1 MHSPTLLVK
10 ALYDFDSNETNL
22 SFKRNDIIQVFTQLE
37 SGWWDGVCNGER
49 GWFPS
54 NYVTTYEEDDLFD
67 DEDKLGD
74 WIPQQTPD
82 GDIFYYNTRTG
93 ESSWE
98 LPADDSESITT
109 INRDTIISSNDSLRQ
124 LPENWTRKPTE
135 NGKTYYY
142 LNIITKEV
150 RWTYPE
156 NGTTTVASSNSD
168 IDETDDKASI
178 ASSHDSQISS
188 TTDGTIQQ
196 RSLQGSRQGKPFENE
211 SLSNGSEIEKKLSHE
226 QLPPIP
232 TETIPHQLKNI
243 SESSILMLQNANEQL
258 TWDSLLRNIILAIDH
273 LNLATK
279 ENMKK
284 NYPDC
289 TNVIV
294 ESIRI
299 MLYASG
305 AIEKDSPAI
314 RQNMNLKVYHR
325 HIMASLSK
333 LVLSTRV
340 ASSVWPPSDAA
351 QKMKNDVHEVLIAVQ
366 KFVETAKPLV
376 VIKRVDPKILEN
388 VTGGS
393 WRGNNLLKVITN
405 GINGTNGRFP
415 KPPSISSSVN
425 SQENNSPLNSPTTS
439 SPSHSLSSELNVL
452 LEQSFRTVN
461 QAIILLVNHI
471 KKVIDAPQ
479 SLISNTSVP
488 FASQLV
494 SQTRQVATQVGQ
506 FLSLIEN
513 INLEDFSESSSDT
526 INEFKISKQALYNNI
541 AALVICTQ
549 SVADPLASLNALDKV
564 LTTTNIVD
572 KVAKDVIIAIKF
584 LVEENETREQM
595 KSRPRRPTITSNS
608 LDQIVEGNSND
619 LTEDDQSTTPSTSP
633 PISSSMT
640 GLETVPEDDVMT
652 TDGDSTVVVDAV
664 SYDNVIPMSPISAGG
679 ESISSNNRH
688 LSNSV
693 VSSVTWN
700 DAASSQSSPP
710 LPSQQSPVQLV
721 AATSS
726 NADYP
731 NSSSSTLDDG
741 TRSPRKEHKVSR
753 FFGEVVPKQKEKD
766 DKPWYLSYDYDPS
779 EMLFN
784 MESYVKGGTLDAL
797 AERLTLHD
805 SLDSNFI
812 ATFLLTYRS
821 FCTTDEL
828 FDRLFKR
835 FMIQPPDGLTREEL
849 EVWQEKKQTPI
860 RLRVFNIM
868 KTWLEYYYMDDEDA
882 PCLERL
888 REFASTTM
896 NDHMSFASINL
907 MKLADKR
914 AKMIITNSD
923 RPPAPI
929 LPKNIKKLKF
939 LDLDPLEIARQLTLI
954 ESKLYNKIK
963 PVECL
968 DKAWSKEEG
977 DNIAVNIKA
986 MIVNSNQITG
996 WVAES
1001 VLNQSEVKRRC
1012 LYIKH
1017 FVAVADK
1024 CKFLNNFNSLTAI
1037 ISGLNSAPIHRLK
1050 RTWELVNAKTIQ
1062 TLEVLNKTMNSTKN
1076 FAEYRETLHSVNPP
1090 CVPFLGVYLT
1100 DLTFIEDGNPNTLKK
1115 SRPLINFSKRM
1126 KTAEVIREIKQ
1137 YQSVPYN
1144 LAAVQE
1150 IQMFIKCHLQ
1160 DSRDVGDL
1168 YDQSLSMEPRE
1179 REDEKIARL
1188 LQESGFL

>member
-1 MHSPTLLVK
+1 MHSSTLLVK

-54 NYVTTYEEDDLFD
+54 NYVTTYEEDDMLE

-98 LPADDSESITT
+98 LPADDSESFTT
-109 INRDTIISSNDSLRQ
+109 INRDTISSNDSLKQ
-124 LPENWTRKPTE
+124 LPENWIRKPTE
-135 NGKTYYY
+135 NGKTFYY

-150 RWTYPE
+150 RWTFPE
-156 NGTTTVASSNSD
+156 GVTTTASSNSD
-168 IDETDDKASI
+168 IDENDDKASI

-188 TTDGTIQQ
+188 TTNGTIQQ
-196 RSLQGSRQGKPFENE
+196 RSRQGKPFDNE
-211 SLSNGSEIEKKLSHE
+211 SISNGSEIANRLSRE

-232 TETIPHQLKNI
+232 TETIPHPLQNI
-243 SESSILMLQNANEQL
+243 SESSILMLQYANEQL
-258 TWDSLLRNIILAIDH
+258 TWDSLLRSIILAIDH

-279 ENMKK
+279 ENMKQ

-289 TNVIV
+289 TNLIV

-314 RQNMNLKVYHR
+314 RQNINLKVFHR

-351 QKMKNDVHEVLIAVQ
+351 QKMKNDVHEVLVAVQ

-393 WRGNNLLKVITN
+393 WRGNNLFKVNTN
-405 GINGTNGRFP
+405 GINGTNGRIP
-415 KPPSISSSVN
+415 KPPSISSK
-425 SQENNSPLNSPTTS
+425 LNT
-439 SPSHSLSSELNVL
+439 L

-471 KKVIDAPQ
+471 KKVIDSPQ
-479 SLISNTSVP
+479 SIMSNTSVP
-488 FASQLV
+488 FTSQLV

-506 FLSLIEN
+506 FLSLIED
-513 INLEDFSESSSDT
+513 INLEDMSESGSNT
-526 INEFKISKQALYNNI
+526 INEFKIAKQALYNNI
-541 AALVICTQ
+541 AVLVICTQ
-549 SVADPLASLNALDKV
+549 SIADPLAPLNALDKV

-572 KVAKDVIIAIKF
+572 KAAKDVIIAIKF
-584 LVEENETREQM
+584 LVEENDSREQM

-608 LDQIVEGNSND
+608 LDQIVERNSID
-619 LTEDDQSTTPSTSP
+619 ITEDDQSMTPSTSP
-633 PISSSMT
+633 PIPYSMT
-640 GLETVPEDDVMT
+640 GLETVPENDVMT
-652 TDGDSTVVVDAV
+652 TDGDSTVVGNVV
-664 SYDNVIPMSPISAGG
+664 SYDNDTPMSPISASG
-679 ESISSNNRH
+679 ESITSNNRPR
-688 LSNSV
+688 SNS
-693 VSSVTWN
+693 
-700 DAASSQSSPP
+700 
-710 LPSQQSPVQLV
+710 QSPVQPAV
-721 AATSS
+721 A
-726 NADYP
+726 
-731 NSSSSTLDDG
+731 SSSTAEFLSSPLDEG
-741 TRSPRKEHKVSR
+741 TKSPRNEHKVSR
-753 FFGEVVPKQKEKD
+753 FFGENIPKQKERD
-766 DKPWYLSYDYDPS
+766 DKPWFLCYDYDSS
-779 EMLFN
+779 EILFN

-797 AERLTLHD
+797 VERLTLHD

-828 FDRLFKR
+828 YDRLFKR
-835 FMIQPPDGLTREEL
+835 FMIQPPDSLTREEL

-882 PCLERL
+882 PCLERM

-896 NDHMSFASINL
+896 NEHMSFASRNL

-968 DKAWSKEEG
+968 NKAWSKEGE

-1012 LYIKH
+1012 LYIKQ

-1050 RTWELVNAKTIQ
+1050 RTWELVNAKTIA
-1062 TLEVLNKTMNSTKN
+1062 TLEILNKIMNSTKN
-1076 FAEYRETLHSVNPP
+1076 FAGYREMLHSVNPP

-1115 SRPLINFSKRM
+1115 ARPLINFSKRM

-1144 LAAVQE
+1144 LNSVQE
-1150 IQMFIKCHLQ
+1150 IQMFIQCHLQ

-1188 LQESGFL
+1188 LQES